1 MSGRGA
7 YATIFHMAPPVLDF
21 QAVRRIAITALFS
34 DDLLFEKI
42 VLKGG
47 NALSLA
53 LRLSDRTSLDLDF
66 SIENDFDD
74 LEDVRKRIFVALE
87 RRFRAAGYVVFDF
100 KFEPRPAEPRE
111 GASPRWGG
119 YMTSFKVMDQD
130 KYERLS
136 GNIDAIRRDSLV
148 VGPNQQR
155 VFTIDLSKC
164 EYVKGKKRV
173 DVDHY
178 AVYVYSAEMIA
189 VEKLR
194 AICQQMPEY
203 TLNRTPSARARDFFD
218 IHLIVSKTAIDLFS
232 EQNLELVRQIFSAKE
247 VPLQLMKKIGD
258 FREFH
263 RPDWESVRTSTRG
276 PLQEYDFY
284 FDFVLGIANS
294 MESLWNE

>member
-1 MSGRGA
+1 MERKSVCQ
-7 YATIFHMAPPVLDF
+7 YCCMTLPVLDF

-34 DDLLFEKI
+34 DDVLFEQI

-53 LRLSDRTSLDLDF
+53 LGLSDRTSLDLDF

-74 LEDVRKRIFVALE
+74 VEDIRNRISLALV
-87 RRFRAAGYVVFDF
+87 RRFRTAGHVVFDF
-100 KFEPRPAEPRE
+100 KFEPKPAEPRE

-119 YMTSFKVMDQD
+119 YMISFKLMDQE
-130 KYERLS
+130 KYERLV
-136 GNIDAIRRDSLV
+136 GNIDAVRRDSLV

-164 EYVKGKKRV
+164 EYVKGKRRV
-173 DVDHY
+173 DIDDY
-178 AVYVYSAEMIA
+178 TIYVYSAEMIA

-203 TLNRTPSARARDFFD
+203 TLNRTPRPRARDFFD
-218 IHLIVSKTAIDLFS
+218 IHLIVSKTGIDLAS
-232 EQNLELVRQIFSAKE
+232 EQNLELTRQVFAAKE
-247 VPLQLMKKIGD
+247 VPLQLLKKIGD

-263 RPDWESVRTSTRG
+263 RPDWESVRTSTRT
-276 PLQEYDFY
+276 PLKEYDFY
-284 FDFVLGIANS
+284 LDFVVDIANS
-294 MESLWNE
+294 MKSLWNE